1 MKIPFILLI
10 FISLI
15 SCSSVNRYNKA
26 YHTPISKKDVLL
38 DIDFVYKKLTKLH
51 PHLYDCISEE
61 DFKYQFDSLKSTIN
75 SPLTKDELYFK
86 LSPLIASIKQGH
98 TILRPTNLKLTKNEV
113 KHYKKYGASPLS
125 KFKFEV
131 FDEKLYLV
139 ENNSSDSSIRIG
151 SEIISIDNISVHKIK
166 EKYRKTYSSD
176 GYNETLFDKK
186 FAFQIPYYLY
196 KEKGIMDSVKLKYT
210 FNDTVYTKV
219 LKKEITTNK
228 SSKDEGKKVKKH
240 FKKNQKSNVLT
251 FDETD
256 SCIAILKVT
265 NFSHNSYFSIFQKID
280 SVNSDHLIIDIRYN
294 PGGRLDYSAKLFSYL
309 IDSTYNYIDKEEL
322 TSRISH
328 LKRISLN
335 EKPVFKLIY
344 YTVLSP
350 LIILKNTILIT
361 KIKKVGDQFF
371 ITPPS
376 NATVDP
382 SKKFNFKG
390 KIYVIING
398 ASFSASSVLSSNL
411 KHKKLAYFVGKETGG
426 AQNEC
431 VAGFIP
437 TFILPHSKL
446 KLNFGLMNLQSHG
459 RSEIKGRG
467 VFPDKEIKP
476 TIEDRINGI
485 DPELQWILNDI
496 KKRSL
501 MDSKNYSE

>member
-10 FISLI
+10 FISLY
-15 SCSSVNRYNKA
+15 SCNTVSHHNKA
-26 YHTPISKKDVLL
+26 YNSPIPKKDILS
-38 DIDFVYKKLTKLH
+38 DIDFVYKKLTNLH
-51 PHLYDCISEE
+51 PHLYDFISEE

-86 LSPLIASIKQGH
+86 LSPLIASIRQGH
-98 TILRPTNLKLTKNEV
+98 TLLRPTNLKLTKEEV
-113 KHYKKYGASPLS
+113 SHYKKYGASPLS

-131 FDEKLYLV
+131 FNEKLHLI
-139 ENNSSDSSIRIG
+139 ENKSSDSTIKIG
-151 SEIISIDNISVHKIK
+151 SEIISIDNISIQKIK

-186 FAFQIPYYLY
+186 FAIQFPYYIY
-196 KEKGIMDSVKLKYT
+196 KEKGILDSILIKYA
-210 FNDTVYTKV
+210 FNDTVYSKV
-219 LKKEITTNK
+219 LKKEITLKKLTLE
-228 SSKDEGKKVKKH
+228 KDKKVKKL
-240 FKKNQKSNVLT
+240 FNKSQKSNILT

-265 NFSHNSYFSIFQKID
+265 NFSHNQYRSVFEKID
-280 SVNSDHLIIDIRYN
+280 SVGSDHLIIDLRYN
-294 PGGRLDYSAKLFSYL
+294 PGGRLDYSAKLYSYL
-309 IDSTYNYIDKEEL
+309 IDSTYNYIDREEF

-328 LKRISLN
+328 LTRINLS
-335 EKPVFKLIY
+335 EKPVVKFIY
-344 YTVLSP
+344 YTVFSP
-350 LIILKNTILIT
+350 FIILKNAILTT
-361 KIKKVGDQFF
+361 KIKKDGDRFF
-371 ITPPS
+371 IVPPS
-376 NATVDP
+376 NATVNP
-382 SKKFNFKG
+382 SEKFNFKG

-411 KHKKLAYFVGKETGG
+411 KHKKLAFFVGEETGG

-459 RSEIKGRG
+459 RSKIKGRG

-476 TIEDRINGI
+476 TIEDRINGV
-485 DPELQWILNDI
+485 DPELEWILHDI
-496 KKRSL
+496 KHVHH
-501 MDSKNYSE
+501 